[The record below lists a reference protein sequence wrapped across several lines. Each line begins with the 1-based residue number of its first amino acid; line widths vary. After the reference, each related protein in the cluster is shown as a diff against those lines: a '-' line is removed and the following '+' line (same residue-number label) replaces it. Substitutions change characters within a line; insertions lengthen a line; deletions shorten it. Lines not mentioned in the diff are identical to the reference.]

1 MPRWRVRHISGKDDQ
16 CYTTGSVD
24 AKSLAAGGLVGLNTG
39 ATITNCYST
48 ADVNATDQYAAGGLV
63 GKNLGTV
70 NNSYATGEVRG
81 KNYIGGMVGANY
93 GSISNSV
100 AVNEG
105 VLSTNE
111 YVARFGGNTTL
122 KTVRPVIWD
131 GTVLLLHR
139 HGLSM
144 AITL

>member
-1 MPRWRVRHISGKDDQ
+1 M
-16 CYTTGSVD
+16 
-24 AKSLAAGGLVGLNTG
+24 GLNTG
-39 ATITNCYST
+39 ATISNCYST
-48 ADVNATDQYAAGGLV
+48 ADVNAADQYAAGGLI

-105 VLSTNE
+105 VLSTND
-111 YVARFGGNTTL
+111 YVARSVETTTP
-122 KTVRPVIWD
+122 KTVRLVIWH
-131 GTVLLLHR
+131 GTAYQHPR
-139 HGLSM
+139 RGRSM
-144 AITL
+144 ATIR